1 MSIYGGMF
9 AGVSALDCQA
19 TAFGI
24 LSDNIANVNT
34 TGYKGGE
41 AKFSTL
47 VTSASGSNDYEPG
60 GVISRPYVNPEKQG
74 LLTATENET
83 DMSIIGSG
91 FFVVNAKSV
100 PDNTDPYALT
110 RAGSFMADIDGNLRN
125 TAGFY
130 LQGYAL
136 DENGDIQN
144 EETKD
149 LLSSLSTV
157 NVSGFTS
164 TANRTTELNLAANLP
179 AEADGGDTYT
189 TNISVFDSLGVDH
202 LLTLNWVKDSADLNT
217 WHATFD
223 LKPNAVLNN
232 PNWDTPGETPFA
244 SFADAAG
251 EEGYNIDND
260 AGVVIDTITDEGW
273 QATLG
278 KFQNVLDQRV
288 TVTFANSGELS
299 SVTMFTDGSAG
310 TVGSTVIDLGAEGIA
325 TIQLPGEDGATDLD
339 TDDGGVD
346 VFDVFQ
352 TGAGS
357 NSIQLNFGRIGE
369 TNGLAQFADDFAVT
383 KVNQNGSG
391 PAARSSIE
399 VSESGL
405 VTALFTNGESK
416 PIYQLAV
423 GTVPAASQLDAL
435 SGNAYQVNSSSGD
448 LVLSIPGEGGAGSIL
463 SQSLEGS
470 TVDISEEFTSLIVTQ
485 RAYSAATKILTTGDE
500 MLDEI
505 IRVKR

>member
-47 VTSASGSNDYEPG
+47 VTSASGSTDYEPG

-164 TANRTTELNLAANLP
+164 TANRTTELNLAAIYLP
-179 AEADGGDTYT
+179 KRT
-189 TNISVFDSLGVDH
+189 VV
-202 LLTLNWVKDSADLNT
+202 TL
-217 WHATFD
+217 
-223 LKPNAVLNN
+223 
-232 PNWDTPGETPFA
+232 
-244 SFADAAG
+244 
-251 EEGYNIDND
+251 
-260 AGVVIDTITDEGW
+260 
-273 QATLG
+273 
-278 KFQNVLDQRV
+278 
-288 TVTFANSGELS
+288 
-299 SVTMFTDGSAG
+299 
-310 TVGSTVIDLGAEGIA
+310 
-325 TIQLPGEDGATDLD
+325 IQ
-339 TDDGGVD
+339 
-346 VFDVFQ
+346 
-352 TGAGS
+352 
-357 NSIQLNFGRIGE
+357 
-369 TNGLAQFADDFAVT
+369 
-383 KVNQNGSG
+383 
-391 PAARSSIE
+391 
-399 VSESGL
+399 
-405 VTALFTNGESK
+405 
-416 PIYQLAV
+416 PI
-423 GTVPAASQLDAL
+423 
-435 SGNAYQVNSSSGD
+435 
-448 LVLSIPGEGGAGSIL
+448 
-463 SQSLEGS
+463 
-470 TVDISEEFTSLIVTQ
+470 
-485 RAYSAATKILTTGDE
+485 
-500 MLDEI
+500 
-505 IRVKR
+505 